1 MVLTSASF
9 HCCKDLVIGN
19 LPSSP
24 KLTHRRL
31 HLPQPHSLPRS
42 MTRQEK
48 TPPTTYHTT
57 RYDLG
62 APSMNLPHQ
71 PYHHLAS
78 WCFRWSTGSPCNFT
92 LSFLGGGSNLSPGY
106 INIVTFGCKP
116 GRSLSPKKTQQLPR
130 HPSVTI
136 IRCPI
141 VWGRDND
148 RRSKVMRKS
157 ASTKRSWTSSSTIWL

>member
-1 MVLTSASF
+1 MVLTYASF
-9 HCCKDLVIGN
+9 HCCKDVVIRN
-19 LPSSP
+19 LPSCP

-31 HLPQPHSLPRS
+31 HLPQPHRLPRS

-78 WCFRWSTGSPCNFT
+78 WCFRLSTRSPCNFT
-92 LSFLGGGSNLSPGY
+92 LSFLGVDITGAQVISYSNFWLQTRKITITP
-106 INIVTFGCKP
+106 
-116 GRSLSPKKTQQLPR
+116 KTQQLPR

-141 VWGRDND
+141 VRGRDND